1 MREHA
6 RETGRRVLI
15 ALGGNA
21 ILKHKDSGTA
31 GEQMNNVRQV
41 CHLIARL
48 VQDGYHLA
56 ITHGNG
62 PQVGDILLKNE
73 IAKNVL
79 PPMPLDIC
87 GAESQGMI
95 GYMLQQS
102 LDNELRLLGIDR
114 KIATIL
120 SQTVVDADDP
130 AFSDPNKP
138 IGPFYTA
145 MEASTLKEERG
156 WTLINDAG
164 RGYRRVVPSP
174 DPVEIIEGG
183 MIRTLYEEGFLV
195 VASGGGGVPVIQDRD
210 TGTIRGVEAVIDKDR
225 SAAVLARM
233 IGAKIF
239 LILTDVDNAYLNYER
254 PDQRPLGRIPVA
266 EAKTHL
272 AAGHFLKGSMRP
284 KIESAIRFLE
294 SGGEIAI
301 VTSPRLAGKALA
313 GEAGTIMVP

>member
-1 MREHA
+1 MNEKTG
-6 RETGRRVLI
+6 ETGMRVLI

-21 ILKHKDSGTA
+21 ILKHKESGTA
-31 GEQMNNVRQV
+31 EEQMHNIRQV

-48 VQDGYHLA
+48 VQSGYHVA

-73 IAKNVL
+73 MAKKTL

-114 KIATIL
+114 KIATIV
-120 SQTVVDADDP
+120 SQTMVDADDP
-130 AFSDPNKP
+130 AFSNPTKP

-145 MEASTLKEERG
+145 MEASNLKDERG

-174 DPVEIIEGG
+174 DPSEIIEGG

-195 VASGGGGVPVIQDRD
+195 VASGGGGVPVILDRT
-210 TGTIRGVEAVIDKDR
+210 TGTLRGVEAVIDKDR
-225 SAAVLARM
+225 SAAVLARI
-233 IGAKIF
+233 IGAKIL
-239 LILTDVDNAYLNYER
+239 LILTDVDNVYLNYER
-254 PDQRPLGRIPVA
+254 LDQRALGHIPLA
-266 EAKTHL
+266 EAKKQL
-272 AAGHFLKGSMRP
+272 AAGHFPKGSMRP

-294 SGGEIAI
+294 SGGEISI
-301 VTSPRLAGKALA
+301 VTSPRLAGEALA
-313 GEAGTIMVP
+313 GQAGTIITP